1 MQYLVMCEGPNEK
14 AIIDLLID
22 NNKLIFKRKDLLNRE
37 VFFARQI
44 DKSPVIISAI
54 RTYNNEI
61 VVIRVGDKLNDVLRI
76 PKEFRKLIDKNNIK
90 KVCTKPELEMLL
102 IINMGLF
109 KEYNKVKNK
118 ISPKSF
124 AKKYVM
130 LNRERYNNSTAFWR
144 DFYCNNI
151 DLLVRDIKEYK
162 KFKKN
167 RKI

>member
-14 AIIDLLID
+14 AIID
-22 NNKLIFKRKDLLNRE
+22 
-37 VFFARQI
+37 
-44 DKSPVIISAI
+44 
-54 RTYNNEI
+54 
-61 VVIRVGDKLNDVLRI
+61 
-76 PKEFRKLIDKNNIK
+76 
-90 KVCTKPELEMLL
+90 
-102 IINMGLF
+102 MGLF

-144 DFYCNNI
+144 DI

-162 KFKKN
+162 KFKKTGKFK
-167 RKI
+167 RRVFG